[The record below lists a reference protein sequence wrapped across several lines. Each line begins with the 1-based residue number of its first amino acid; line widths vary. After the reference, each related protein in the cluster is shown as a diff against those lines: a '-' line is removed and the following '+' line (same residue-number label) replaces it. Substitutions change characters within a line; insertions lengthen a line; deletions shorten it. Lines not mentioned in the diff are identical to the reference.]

1 MLVLRRRAGE
11 SLLIGDQIEIEFL
24 EVSSQAVK
32 IGIKA
37 PKQVSI
43 LRKELH
49 LTQSENRAAAR
60 EVDLERLKNSPE
72 NFHISSSFPQVPR

>member
-1 MLVLRRRAGE
+1 MLILRRREGE
-11 SLLIGDQIEIEFL
+11 SLLIGSDVEIEFL
-24 EVSSQAVK
+24 EVSCQAVK

-49 LTQSENRAAAR
+49 LTQIQNRVAASGPDLDR
-60 EVDLERLKNSPE
+60 VVDRLKK
-72 NFHISSSFPQVPR
+72 IS